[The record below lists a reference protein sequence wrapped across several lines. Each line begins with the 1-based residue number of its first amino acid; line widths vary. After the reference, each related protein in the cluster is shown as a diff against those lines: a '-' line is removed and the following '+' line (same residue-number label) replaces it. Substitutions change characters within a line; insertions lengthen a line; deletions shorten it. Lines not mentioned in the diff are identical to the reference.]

1 MSPAELIE
9 GLRERGVTVTT
20 TRDGRVR
27 TKPKRLVTD
36 DERAFIRDNSAL
48 IKKAL
53 AALPL
58 VEMLVANS
66 PSIEDDLERLTREA
80 AERNTK
86 YALFRTPRG
95 LLHLEELN
103 DAEARRFAAAG
114 KLTTQEVSTWH
125 AWRQRRTRYPE
136 ETRYALF
143 VLKAQR
149 AGFHRLAVYYDGR
162 VALS

>member
-1 MSPAELIE
+1 MTA
-9 GLRERGVTVTT
+9 TH
-20 TRDGRVR
+20 DGRVR

-36 DERAFIRDNSAL
+36 AERAYIRDNSAL
-48 IKKAL
+48 IKNAL
-53 AALPL
+53 ASLPL
-58 VEMLVANS
+58 VEALVANS
-66 PSIEDDLERLTREA
+66 PSIEDDLERLTREV

-86 YALFRTPRG
+86 YTLFRTPRG

-114 KLTTQEVSTWH
+114 KLTPEEVSTWH
-125 AWRQRRTRYPE
+125 AWRERRTRYPE
-136 ETRYALF
+136 EVRHALF
-143 VLKAQR
+143 ALKAQR